1 MDFYHWWIYENV
13 FNTTWFMWTF
23 VILIFG
29 VNIFSF
35 VIIWMIMNGR
45 SLSFLKGNKGK
56 KKGKKKKGKKEK
68 QKKDKQ
74 EKTKN
79 QA

>member
-1 MDFYHWWIYENV
+1 MDFYHWWIYENI
-13 FNTTWFMWTF
+13 FNTSWFMWTF

-29 VNIFSF
+29 LNIFSF
-35 VIIWMIMNGR
+35 VIIWMIMNGK

-56 KKGKKKKGKKEK
+56 KKGKKKNKKV
-68 QKKDKQ
+68 KQ